1 MQARNLNQLVS
12 RITELA
18 LRRPWRFVLGAA
30 ALTGVSVWLTLGL
43 EIRSSFEELLPPNL
57 PSVIH
62 IKELLR
68 RVGGDGTV
76 LVTVESEDPAGG
88 LTQAKAFAEKLADE
102 YLRLGPSV
110 IRSVEWNLA
119 PVEKWYTEHWPM
131 FASLEELQKAD
142 DALKKSISE
151 AKARANPLLLHL
163 DGENSERPLPT
174 KDLGAWA
181 DPATPLPSEK
191 VAERFRQ
198 YPGGFFV
205 HPDGRSVTMIVRP
218 AGSALSVGE
227 ARKLLDQM
235 RSVAD
240 RFAEELKANQ
250 LRVGFGGT
258 FPILVAEYEAI
269 VGSIGSTALLVAALV
284 LASMLLFFR
293 DLRSTAALGLAM
305 LVAVAVTFGITR
317 LAIGYLNTQTAFLWA
332 IVVGN
337 GINYGLIYLARQ
349 RQLRRKGVP
358 LAAASIEGAQTAA
371 SATLLASAAS
381 SVSFIVLL
389 IAANRGFRHFGLIGG
404 IGMLLSWVATFTLVP
419 AFLAIFE
426 RIRPLRPQAKRIR
439 PTSKLISVVEQ
450 FGERP
455 GAVVAIFGALT
466 LLSAVQFVRF
476 LPDAMERNLNNVT
489 NEVKKNNEVA
499 RYNDRA
505 QASLGMSIEGAI
517 ALLPSPQAATE
528 FCQVIRQRQADPR
541 RAGLIEG
548 CETIA
553 SVVPEQQEQKLALI
567 RDIEHRISDFVLD
580 SVDPNQSQRLRQL
593 RTELAAQR
601 VVTATDAPPTLVDR
615 FREQDG
621 TLGRI
626 ATVTAGHSA
635 KLELAPNLQA
645 FVQAVRNVPVEGKLY
660 EAAGEDVVVA
670 DLLRDI
676 EVEGPR
682 TSLLSLAGVCIL
694 VLIFF
699 RTGSTGRDSAFVL
712 GTLIAGVVLMGG
724 AAVLLRLK
732 INFFNFIVFPI
743 TFGIAVDYGANV
755 VSRIRERGG
764 QVLASLVEVGPAV
777 ALCSWTSMIGYASLL
792 PSVNRALRSFGLYAL
807 VGEVTSII
815 CALVLLPALKL
826 LTSSRPAA
834 ERAQAMPNSS
844 SARGGAPV
852 HHATLWSLPSAHSA
866 LDERSRSRSAASAA
880 FDREPNI
887 APRRAG

>member
-76 LVTVESEDPAGG
+76 LVTVETDDPAGG

-337 GINYGLIYLARQ
+337 GINYGLIYLARL
-349 RQLRRKGVP
+349 RQLRR
-358 LAAASIEGAQTAA
+358 EGAPFAKAVVESADTAA

-381 SVSFIVLL
+381 AVSFAVLVL
-389 IAANRGFRHFGLIGG
+389 AANRGFRHFGIIGG
-404 IGMLLSWVATFTLVP
+404 VGMLFSWVATFTLLPPLLAVLEKLRPVRPGFRATRRRVP
-419 AFLAIFE
+419 AWLGW
-426 RIRPLRPQAKRIR
+426 LGQA
-439 PTSKLISVVEQ
+439 PTPIV
-450 FGERP
+450 G
-455 GAVVAIFGALT
+455 IFGSLIIV
-466 LLSAVQFVRF
+466 SAISFVRF
-476 LPDAMERNLNNVT
+476 IPQAMERNLDNVT
-489 NEVKKNNEVA
+489 NELNPRNEVF
-499 RYNDRA
+499 RDNRRA
-505 QASLGMSIEGAI
+505 QQSLGKSIAGAI
-517 ALLPSPQAATE
+517 ALLPSPQAAE
-528 FCQVIRQRQADPR
+528 DFCTVIRQRQAEPR
-541 RAGLIEG
+541 WAPLI
-548 CETIA
+548 
-553 SVVPEQQEQKLALI
+553 
-567 RDIEHRISDFVLD
+567 
-580 SVDPNQSQRLRQL
+580 
-593 RTELAAQR
+593 
-601 VVTATDAPPTLVDR
+601 
-615 FREQDG
+615 
-621 TLGRI
+621 
-626 ATVTAGHSA
+626 
-635 KLELAPNLQA
+635 
-645 FVQAVRNVPVEGKLY
+645 
-660 EAAGEDVVVA
+660 
-670 DLLRDI
+670 
-676 EVEGPR
+676 
-682 TSLLSLAGVCIL
+682 
-694 VLIFF
+694 
-699 RTGSTGRDSAFVL
+699 
-712 GTLIAGVVLMGG
+712 
-724 AAVLLRLK
+724 
-732 INFFNFIVFPI
+732 
-743 TFGIAVDYGANV
+743 
-755 VSRIRERGG
+755 
-764 QVLASLVEVGPAV
+764 
-777 ALCSWTSMIGYASLL
+777 
-792 PSVNRALRSFGLYAL
+792 
-807 VGEVTSII
+807 
-815 CALVLLPALKL
+815 
-826 LTSSRPAA
+826 
-834 ERAQAMPNSS
+834 
-844 SARGGAPV
+844 
-852 HHATLWSLPSAHSA
+852 
-866 LDERSRSRSAASAA
+866 
-880 FDREPNI
+880 
-887 APRRAG
+887 